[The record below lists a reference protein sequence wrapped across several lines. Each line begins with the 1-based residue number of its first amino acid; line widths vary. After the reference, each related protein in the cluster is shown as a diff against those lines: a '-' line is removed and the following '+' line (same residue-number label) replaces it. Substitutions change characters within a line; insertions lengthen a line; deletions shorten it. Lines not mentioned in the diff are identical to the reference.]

1 MSMIKSIIRKFI
13 PELVISLYHYILAR
27 FAAAVYKHPSKDM
40 VVIGVTGTNGKSTT
54 VQFIGKML
62 EHMGERVGWTSTA
75 GFKIADKEW
84 INDKKMTMLGRFQ
97 THRMLCRMRDAGCQY
112 AIIETSSQGLIQ
124 SRHVGVQYDAA
135 VFTNLTPEHIE
146 AHGGFEKY
154 KKAKERL
161 FVALG
166 KHKEK
171 IINDRSVESVFVVNL
186 DDPHSESFLSHSADR
201 KIGFGIDEH
210 SEQKGLTLNSAPAIP
225 STIEFSAACT
235 TFTLANLT
243 FHFAPAG
250 RFNLMN
256 VLAAIATTRAFGK
269 EWEEIRDAVEALEP
283 VPGRFERI
291 DEGQPF
297 TVIVDYAYEP
307 AALSALYEAI
317 ELIPHNRII
326 HIVGSAGGGRD
337 VARRAVLGTLAA
349 EHDDI
354 IIVANEDP
362 YDEDPM
368 QIINDVADAAVGAG
382 KQDGVN
388 LFRILDRQEAINK
401 AVKIA
406 QPDDVVLITGKGS
419 EPVMAV
425 KNGKKELWDDRD
437 AARKAIRLQS

>member
-1 MSMIKSIIRKFI
+1 MIKSIIRKFI
-13 PELVISLYHYILAR
+13 PESVISVYHYVLAR
-27 FAAAVYKHPSKDM
+27 FAAAIYKHPSKDM
-40 VVIGVTGTNGKSTT
+40 IVIGVTGTNGKSTT

-84 INDKKMTMLGRFQ
+84 VNDKKMTMLGRFQ
-97 THRMLCRMRDAGCQY
+97 THRMLCQMRDAGCRF

-124 SRHVGVQYDAA
+124 SRHIGVQYDAA

-154 KKAKERL
+154 KQAKERL
-161 FVALG
+161 FAALG
-166 KHKEK
+166 KHKIK
-171 IINDRSVESVFVVNL
+171 RINEQDIESVFVVNT
-186 DDPHSESFLSHSADR
+186 DDSHAESFLSYKADN
-201 KIGFGIDEH
+201 KFGFGINDLG
-210 SEQKGLTLNSAPAIP
+210 EQRIPLLSSAPVIP
-225 STIEFSAACT
+225 TSVEFSVACT
-235 TFTLANLT
+235 TFTLADST
-243 FHFAPAG
+243 FHFKPAG

-256 VLAAIATTRAFGK
+256 VLAAIATVRAFGK
-269 EWEEIRDAVEALEP
+269 EWNEIQDAVEDLES
-283 VPGRFERI
+283 VPGRFELI

-297 TVIVDYAYEP
+297 KVIVDYAYEP
-307 AALSALYEAI
+307 AALTALYEAI

-326 HIVGSAGGGRD
+326 HVVGSAGGGRD
-337 VARRAVLGTLAA
+337 VARRAVLGALAA

-368 QIINDVADAAVGAG
+368 QIINDVANAAAETG

-406 QPDDVVLITGKGS
+406 QSDDIVIITGKGS
-419 EPVMAV
+419 EPVMAL
-425 KNGKKELWDDRD
+425 KHGKKEPWDDRK
-437 AARKAIRLQS
+437 AARQAIRLQS